1 MVHRSTKEIAEAIKN
16 GFKGFKKVSKSMQG
30 EFFKLN
36 ERKLDALIKATIKDA
51 EKAERAILR
60 MANDKYRSIIF
71 NAQVYAN
78 TGAGTYEQ
86 AIDMASKDFL
96 SAGLNCVEYKNGARH
111 KLSDYISMALRTAN
125 KRAYLYGE
133 GEKRQEW
140 GISTVIMN
148 KRGNPCPLC
157 LPWVGK
163 VLIDDVWSGGSAKDG
178 SYPLLSTAM
187 AAGLYHPNCRDSH
200 TTYFEGIST
209 PPDDKFTKAEL
220 EEIDSNY
227 RKMQK
232 RQYAKKQAEKFERLA
247 DNSLDEEN
255 KRQYSARAEQWK
267 DSIAEIEVKDSQA
280 VAMGEKVVE
289 TFAPAKTI
297 EEAQEYAMRFVG
309 DGYSKIFK
317 NAVDYKGISLQN
329 ANEINRA
336 LEELYTQYDTP
347 KINGIKAISPTS
359 AQGKKIFSSSD
370 AVAAY
375 SPVEHGI
382 FLNKEVLKNADSIFS
397 YNEKSKEAWD
407 FVMQN
412 VDSLSGSQKE
422 LALTY
427 KKAGRALVGDGSVH
441 DYIVHEMGHH
451 IQWDVLDSA
460 TNNAMGRN
468 MSKYAHKISG
478 YANASKG
485 EYIAESFV
493 AYTKGEVE
501 ILDPVFKKFMDNI
514 PKTNKNIILSASNQE
529 VSANIQFT
537 IKGKSDIIS
546 TSKQFGKKIGKHAI
560 DYGLDPSKEE
570 DRNKIL
576 NIIQEI
582 LDTGEVVKGTWNG
595 QEGICDFYIRGN
607 DVVVTNKKQFVT
619 IMKDGAI
626 NSERVKRARIKNG

>member
-1 MVHRSTKEIAEAIKN
+1 MANEYDITEAFAAIERELINSMFRNIKSHKLDEVAEKKEWTQWQMEELKALERYKVQNQKKYSKKFRSINNAMEEMIKLCNEYGGMDQEKEIAEAIKN

-36 ERKLDALIKATIKDA
+36 ERKLDALIKATIEDA

-178 SYPLLSTAM
+178 PYPLLSTAM

-232 RQYAKKQAEKFERLA
+232 RQYAKRQAEKNERLA
-247 DNSLDEEN
+247 ENSLDEEN
-255 KRQYSARAEQWK
+255 KRQYAAR
-267 DSIAEIEVKDSQA
+267 
-280 VAMGEKVVE
+280 
-289 TFAPAKTI
+289 
-297 EEAQEYAMRFVG
+297 EEAWRE
-309 DGYSKIFK
+309 S
-317 NAVDYKGISLQN
+317 
-329 ANEINRA
+329 
-336 LEELYTQYDTP
+336 LEELESSTRSTDEHNFDLTFDSKSEEYKQKLVSLGESEEVTHSMINDTRAILKHRGGTNYEDLVYIDSTTNKHKTRRDYNVEGQVLPSEEMKEMLTNAEPHTIIAIHNHPRSSAPSIVDLETAYEAKYKYGLVACHDGKVFRYTVTKP
-347 KINGIKAISPTS
+347 ISP
-359 AQGKKIFSSSD
+359 QMRNI
-370 AVAAY
+370 
-375 SPVEHGI
+375 I
-382 FLNKEVLKNADSIFS
+382 QLRLNRLD
-397 YNEKSKEAWD
+397 
-407 FVMQN
+407 
-412 VDSLSGSQKE
+412 
-422 LALTY
+422 
-427 KKAGRALVGDGSVH
+427 KA
-441 DYIVHEMGHH
+441 
-451 IQWDVLDSA
+451 LDSA
-460 TNNAMGRN
+460 MRENE
-468 MSKYAHKISG
+468 K
-478 YANASKG
+478 
-485 EYIAESFV
+485 
-493 AYTKGEVE
+493 EV
-501 ILDPVFKKFMDNI
+501 DNI
-514 PKTNKNIILSASNQE
+514 LKELYNDGIKLE
-529 VSANIQFT
+529 VI
-537 IKGKSDIIS
+537 
-546 TSKQFGKKIGKHAI
+546 
-560 DYGLDPSKEE
+560 
-570 DRNKIL
+570 
-576 NIIQEI
+576 
-582 LDTGEVVKGTWNG
+582 
-595 QEGICDFYIRGN
+595 
-607 DVVVTNKKQFVT
+607 
-619 IMKDGAI
+619 
-626 NSERVKRARIKNG
+626 